1 MIWTEIYFIVFLIG
15 FALSFLSFLLGSF
28 DFHFPSLHMDGGVH
42 FHMDGVHA
50 GHAGHAG
57 HGSGDGSGGQ
67 LSLFN
72 FGTISAFLAWFG
84 GTGYLLTKYSSLWVG
99 FVMLISISI
108 GLVGAAAIFLFVA
121 KVLMRSEMPLN
132 PADYQ
137 MVGVLGAV
145 TVPIREG
152 GTGEIVFSQEGV
164 RRCTGARSEDAAAI
178 PKGAEVIVTRY
189 EKGIAYVKRW
199 EDLAGEASAG
209 APGGGGDQTAH
220 SNLV

>member
-1 MIWTEIYFIVFLIG
+1 MIWTEIYLTMFLIG
-15 FALSFLSFLLGSF
+15 FALSLLSFLLGSF
-28 DFHFPSLHMDGGVH
+28 NFHMPHIHIHGGAH
-42 FHMDGVHA
+42 FHVDA
-50 GHAGHAG
+50 GHVGHAS
-57 HGSGDGSGGQ
+57 HGAADGSGEQ

-99 FVMLISISI
+99 FVMLISTLI
-108 GLVGAAAIFLFVA
+108 GLTGATFIFLFVA

-132 PADYQ
+132 PADYE

-145 TVPIREG
+145 IVPIREG

-164 RRCTGARSEDAAAI
+164 RRCAGARSEDGSAI

-199 EDLAGEASAG
+199 EDLAGEAESAVQS
-209 APGGGGDQTAH
+209 D
-220 SNLV
+220 LV

>member
-1 MIWTEIYFIVFLIG
+1 MIWTEIYLIVFLIG
-15 FALSFLSFLLGSF
+15 FALSLLSFLLGSF
-28 DFHFPSLHMDGGVH
+28 DLHMPHFNMDGGH
-42 FHMDGVHA
+42 FHLDGLHA
-50 GHAGHAG
+50 GDTGHAG
-57 HGSGDGSGGQ
+57 HGSGDGSGE

-108 GLVGAAAIFLFVA
+108 GLVGATIIFLFVA

-132 PADYQ
+132 PADYE
-137 MVGVLGAV
+137 MVGVLGTV
-145 TVPIREG
+145 IVPIREG

-164 RRCTGARSEDAAAI
+164 RRCAGARSEDASAI

-189 EKGIAYVKRW
+189 EKGIAYVQRW
-199 EDLAGEASAG
+199 EELAGEANRT
-209 APGGGGDQTAH
+209 APFD
-220 SNLV
+220 LV

>member
-1 MIWTEIYFIVFLIG
+1 MIWTEIYFILFLIG
-15 FALSFLSFLLGSF
+15 FALSVLSFLLGSF
-28 DFHFPSLHMDGGVH
+28 DFHMPHIHMDSGAH
-42 FHMDGVHA
+42 FHVDGLHA
-50 GHAGHAG
+50 GDAGHAG
-57 HGSGDGSGGQ
+57 HGTGDGSGQQ

-99 FVMLISISI
+99 FVMLISTSI
-108 GLVGAAAIFLFVA
+108 GLVGAAVVFLFVA

-132 PADYQ
+132 PVDYE

-164 RRCTGARSEDAAAI
+164 RRCAGARSEDASAI

-199 EDLAGEASAG
+199 EDLV
-209 APGGGGDQTAH
+209 GDADRVD
-220 SNLV
+220 LGK